1 MESRFRRN
9 LFISSTTG
17 NETLCFLFF
26 RSRVV
31 ISKTKRSSEKWST
44 GGSFWRMSC
53 RVASSSDWHLEHR
66 YLQKNFSQVNPGAP
80 VERFTCYP
88 QLVSRIGEALL
99 CSVQAKHCPFT
110 WFNKH
115 VHVHVIG
122 PTSRLTSI
130 SRKSELFSE
139 QAPHRTQVVV
149 YVCVPSNYMTLF
161 MRIKKTVNQLRPIT

>member
-1 MESRFRRN
+1 MEPGLRRN

-31 ISKTKRSSEKWST
+31 MSKTKRSSEKWRT

-66 YLQKNFSQVNPGAP
+66 YLQKNFSQVNPGEL
-80 VERFTCYP
+80 VVRLTCYP
-88 QLVSRIGEALL
+88 QLVFRIEEALL
-99 CSVQAKHCPFT
+99 CSFRVKHCPFMR
-110 WFNKH
+110 FNERIH
-115 VHVHVIG
+115 VHIIG
-122 PTSRLTSI
+122 HTSRLTSI

-139 QAPHRTQVVV
+139 HAPHRMQVVA
-149 YVCVPSNYMTLF
+149 YVCVPSNYMTPF
-161 MRIKKTVNQLRPIT
+161 MRMKKQ

>member
-1 MESRFRRN
+1 MFRRN
-9 LFISSTTG
+9 LFISRTTG

-31 ISKTKRSSEKWST
+31 ISKTNRSSEKWST

-66 YLQKNFSQVNPGAP
+66 YLQKDFSQVNPGEP

-88 QLVSRIGEALL
+88 QLVSRIEEALL
-99 CSVQAKHCPFT
+99 CSFRAKHCPFT
-110 WFNKH
+110 RLNEH
-115 VHVHVIG
+115 IHAHVIG

-139 QAPHRTQVVV
+139 QAPHRMQVVA
-149 YVCVPSNYMTLF
+149 YVWVPSNYIILF
-161 MRIKKTVNQLRPIT
+161 MRMENP

>member
-1 MESRFRRN
+1 
-9 LFISSTTG
+9 
-17 NETLCFLFF
+17 LCFLFF

-31 ISKTKRSSEKWST
+31 ISKTKRRSEKWST

-66 YLQKNFSQVNPGAP
+66 YLQKHFSQVNPSEL

-88 QLVSRIGEALL
+88 RLVFRIEEALL
-99 CSVQAKHCPFT
+99 CTFREKHCPFM
-110 WFNKH
+110 WFNEYIHMH
-115 VHVHVIG
+115 VTG

-139 QAPHRTQVVV
+139 QAPHRVQVVA
-149 YVCVPSNYMTLF
+149 YVCVPSNCVTLF
-161 MRIKKTVNQLRPIT
+161 ISDETVNRLGSIYLVRNEMF

>member
-9 LFISSTTG
+9 LFISRTTG

-31 ISKTKRSSEKWST
+31 MSKTKRSSEKWST

-53 RVASSSDWHLEHR
+53 RAASSSDWHLEHR
-66 YLQKNFSQVNPGAP
+66 YLQKIFSQVDQIEPIK
-80 VERFTCYP
+80 RFTCYP
-88 QLVSRIGEALL
+88 QLESRIEEALL
-99 CSVQAKHCPFT
+99 CSFRARHCPST
-110 WFNKH
+110 RFNEHIH
-115 VHVHVIG
+115 VHMIG

-139 QAPHRTQVVV
+139 QAPQRMQVVA

-161 MRIKKTVNQLRPIT
+161 MRMKKP